1 MMKMSMLI
9 RIKYNAVEVW
19 LDINN
24 QRSLFLDLYNTG
36 QRFCNSGNIKRTSK
50 LYPTATKTFASFK
63 I

>member
-36 QRFCNSGNIKRTSK
+36 ERFCDSGNIKRAGKIYPNAKK
-50 LYPTATKTFASFK
+50 LFVYFK